1 MRSYCRHPIL
11 PMPAS
16 ETLPQLEVRVLDL
29 VRNEVLQTPPGF
41 TVEADLFEAGLDSMA
56 IMQLLLLLEEHFG
69 KAIPT
74 GSVSRANFKNA
85 KAIATL
91 LVDQG
96 YEIIPST
103 EENPAPQSSAAPTL
117 SPDVVAVAERQPV
130 GGQALEAKSFSSAE
144 KLAYLPLRDC
154 DFFTHAFDEML
165 RKAGQGGHIAHSFI
179 ELDQIPDVVALK
191 KLLTVLP
198 GHFPFPIFTAQL
210 KQPSL
215 FSLPRWEPAAHPRPL
230 DLHLWSQVGSSG
242 RLADHG
248 AQTFTDLQTQ
258 LDDIINTSLPQQD
271 DGWMNVR
278 FDLVEKADS
287 TCVLVFSWSHLIMD
301 GIGAEFFLVELNRLL
316 GGGGEPV
323 PAFDL
328 SDLADPRGW
337 GERWKTAKVMP
348 SFFDQVM
355 AKPFEA
361 LGSTQLSAGRAHF
374 QVLTLTE
381 AQTQEAARRSAE
393 VCGPLINMPFHL
405 ACAMRA
411 HQAVFQHRNISPES
425 LMCCVPIQVR
435 KKGTRGPLFQNHL
448 TMFFCN
454 LLAAEL
460 GTLETAVGSLH
471 QQHTRFIKDKIGDA
485 FRDLMWM
492 MRPMPPWLHM
502 FFINFHMKGKFSSFY
517 HSNTG
522 PFAPE
527 LTRFAGA
534 RVTNAYHVP
543 SFSDPPGTGVFA
555 NEKNGRLVLTL
566 CWRDG
571 TLAEEERQIFIRQ
584 LMADLGVA

>member
-1 MRSYCRHPIL
+1 MSATESL
-11 PMPAS
+11 
-16 ETLPQLEVRVLDL
+16 TQLEIRVLDL

-41 TVEADLFEAGLDSMA
+41 TVEGDLFEAGLDSMA

-69 KAIPT
+69 CAIPA

-85 KAIATL
+85 KAIAAL
-91 LVDQG
+91 LVAQG
-96 YEIIPST
+96 YEVL
-103 EENPAPQSSAAPTL
+103 EEAPGQVEAA
-117 SPDVVAVAERQPV
+117 QPV
-130 GGQALEAKSFSSAE
+130 VEPVSQKVVPPLKTSAE
-144 KLAYLPLRDC
+144 APSMLEKRSTLPLRDC

-179 ELDQIPDVVALK
+179 ELDRVPDVEALK
-191 KLLTVLP
+191 KLLASLP
-198 GHFPFPIFTAQL
+198 EHFPFPIFTAQL
-210 KQPSL
+210 KQPSF
-215 FSLPRWEPAAHPRPL
+215 FSLPRWEPASNPRPL
-230 DLHLWSQVGSSG
+230 ELHLWSQQGSPG

-248 AQTFTDLQTQ
+248 AGTFEDLQTK
-258 LDDIINTSLPQQD
+258 LDDIINTSLPQHD
-271 DGWMNVR
+271 DGWINVR
-278 FDLVEKADS
+278 FDLVEKADGS
-287 TCVLVFSWSHLIMD
+287 CVFVFSWSHLIMD

-328 SDLADPRGW
+328 TDLADPRGW

-348 SFFDQVM
+348 AFFDEVM

-361 LGSTQLSAGRAHF
+361 LGSAKLSEGRAHF
-374 QVLTLTE
+374 QVITLSE

-393 VCGPLINMPFHL
+393 ISGPLINMPFHL

-411 HQAVFQHRNISPES
+411 HEAVFDHRGIKPES

-454 LLAAEL
+454 LLADEL
-460 GTLETAVGSLH
+460 KTLESAAGSLH
-471 QQHTRFIKDKIGDA
+471 RQHTRFIKDKIGDA

-527 LTRFAGA
+527 LTHFAGA

-566 CWRDG
+566 CWREG
-571 TLAEEERQIFIRQ
+571 TLKEGERQIFIDQ
-584 LMADLGVA
+584 LMSDLGVR

>member
-1 MRSYCRHPIL
+1 
-11 PMPAS
+11 MPAT
-16 ETLPQLEVRVLDL
+16 ETLSQLEIRVLDL

-41 TVEADLFEAGLDSMA
+41 TVESDLFEAGLDSMA

-69 KAIPT
+69 VAIPV

-85 KAIATL
+85 RAIGAL
-91 LVDQG
+91 LVTQG
-96 YEIIPST
+96 YEVLPGGEPEAVPVVEAGKAEASPPPDAEKAPAVPST
-103 EENPAPQSSAAPTL
+103 PVTKAPQ
-117 SPDVVAVAERQPV
+117 
-130 GGQALEAKSFSSAE
+130 E
-144 KLAYLPLRDC
+144 KLSYLPLRDC

-179 ELDQIPDVVALK
+179 ELDRVPDVPALR
-191 KLLTVLP
+191 KLLAELP

-210 KQPSL
+210 KQPSF
-215 FSLPRWEPAAHPRPL
+215 FSLPRWEPARHPRPL
-230 DLHLWSQVGSSG
+230 ELHLWCQQGSSG
-242 RLADHG
+242 RLHDQG
-248 AQTFTDLQTQ
+248 AKEFSDLQTK
-258 LDDIINTSLPQQD
+258 LDDIINTSLPQYE

-278 FDLVEKADS
+278 FDLVEKADGG
-287 TCVLVFSWSHLIMD
+287 CVLVFSWSHLIMD

-328 SDLADPRGW
+328 TDIFDPRGW

-348 SFFDQVM
+348 TFFDTVM
-355 AKPFEA
+355 NKPFEA
-361 LGSTQLSAGRAHF
+361 LGSAKLSEGRAHF
-374 QVLTLTE
+374 EVITLSE
-381 AQTQEAARRSAE
+381 AQTTEAAKRSAE
-393 VCGPLINMPFHL
+393 ISGPLINMPFHL

-411 HQAVFQHRNISPES
+411 HNAVFSHRGIHPES

-454 LLAAEL
+454 LLAQDL
-460 GTLETAVGSLH
+460 GTIEAASNSLH

-522 PFAPE
+522 VFAPE

-534 RVTNAYHVP
+534 TVTNAYHVP

-566 CWRDG
+566 CWREG
-571 TLAEEERQIFIRQ
+571 TISEQERGIFTKQ
-584 LMADLGVA
+584 LMGDLGVG

>member
-1 MRSYCRHPIL
+1 LTTPL
-11 PMPAS
+11 PPLLSPALWVPLMPAQES
-16 ETLPQLEVRVLDL
+16 LSQLEIRVLDL

-41 TVEADLFEAGLDSMA
+41 TVTSDLFEAGLDSMA

-69 KAIPT
+69 RSIPV

-85 KAIATL
+85 RAIGAL
-91 LVDQG
+91 LVAQG
-96 YEIIPST
+96 YEVLSEAAGETQT
-103 EENPAPQSSAAPTL
+103 EETTVSATAVPEPAAASAPMPTE
-117 SPDVVAVAERQPV
+117 PRPAER
-130 GGQALEAKSFSSAE
+130 
-144 KLAYLPLRDC
+144 LATLPLRDC

-179 ELDQIPDVVALK
+179 ELDQVPDVVALK
-191 KLLTVLP
+191 KLLLELP
-198 GHFPFPIFTAQL
+198 DRFPFPIFTSRL
-210 KQPSL
+210 RQPSL
-215 FSLPRWEPAAHPRPL
+215 FSLPRWEPASRPQPL
-230 DLHLWSQVGSSG
+230 ELHLWSQSGSPG

-248 AQTFTDLQTQ
+248 AREFADLQTQ
-258 LDDIINTSLPQQD
+258 LDDIINTSLPQQE

-278 FDLVEKADS
+278 FDLVEKTDGA
-287 TCVLVFSWSHLIMD
+287 CVFVFSWSHLIMD

-328 SDLADPRGW
+328 TDLADPRGW

-348 SFFDQVM
+348 AFFDQVM

-361 LGSTQLSAGRAHF
+361 LGSKKLSEGRAHF

-381 AQTQEAARRSAE
+381 AQTQEAARRSAGI
-393 VCGPLINMPFHL
+393 CGPLINMPFHL

-411 HQAVFQHRNISPES
+411 HEAVFEHRGIRPES

-454 LLAAEL
+454 LLAVEL
-460 GTLETAVGSLH
+460 GTLEAAAGSLH
-471 QQHTRFIKDKIGDA
+471 QQHTRFIKEKIGDA

-522 PFAPE
+522 VFAPE

-534 RVTNAYHVP
+534 AVTNAYHVP

-566 CWRDG
+566 CWREG
-571 TLAEEERQIFIRQ
+571 TMTEGERGIFIDR
-584 LMADLGVA
+584 LMKDLGAA

>member
-1 MRSYCRHPIL
+1 
-11 PMPAS
+11 MPAT
-16 ETLPQLEVRVLDL
+16 ENLPQLEVRVLDL

-41 TVEADLFEAGLDSMA
+41 TVESDLFEAGLDSMA

-69 KAIPT
+69 VAIPV
-74 GSVSRANFKNA
+74 GSVSRANFKSA
-85 KAIATL
+85 RAIGAL
-91 LVDQG
+91 LVSQG
-96 YEIIPST
+96 YEVIPGG
-103 EENPAPQSSAAPTL
+103 EAEAAPAAEVPVPAVVAPAAPAPDPTPLVLAPL
-117 SPDVVAVAERQPV
+117 PVVPQ
-130 GGQALEAKSFSSAE
+130 E
-144 KLAYLPLRDC
+144 KLSVLPLRDC
-154 DFFTHAFDEML
+154 DFFTHAFDDML

-179 ELDQIPDVVALK
+179 ELDRIPDVPALR
-191 KLLTVLP
+191 KLLIDLP
-198 GHFPFPIFTAQL
+198 GHFSFPIFTAQL
-210 KQPSL
+210 KQPSF
-215 FSLPRWEPAAHPRPL
+215 FSLPRWEPARHPRPL
-230 DLHLWSQVGSSG
+230 ELHLWSQTGSPGKLS
-242 RLADHG
+242 DDG
-248 AQTFTDLQTQ
+248 ATEFADLQTK
-258 LDDIINTSLPQQD
+258 LDDIINTSLPQHD
-271 DGWMNVR
+271 DGWINVR
-278 FDLVEKADS
+278 FDLVEKADG
-287 TCVLVFSWSHLIMD
+287 TCIFVFSWSHLIMD

-328 SDLADPRGW
+328 TDLSDPRGW

-348 SFFDQVM
+348 AFFDTVM
-355 AKPFEA
+355 NKPFEA
-361 LGSTQLSAGRAHF
+361 LGSAKLSKGRAHF
-374 QVLTLTE
+374 QVITLSE
-381 AQTQEAARRSAE
+381 QQTLDAAKRSAE
-393 VCGPLINMPFHL
+393 ISGPLINMPFHL

-411 HQAVFQHRNISPES
+411 HQAVFTHRGIKPES

-454 LLAAEL
+454 LLAQDL
-460 GTLETAVGSLH
+460 GTIEAASGSLH

-502 FFINFHMKGKFSSFY
+502 FFINFNMKGKFSSFY

-522 PFAPE
+522 VFAPE

-534 RVTNAYHVP
+534 TVTNAYHVP

-566 CWRDG
+566 CWRAGTISDG
-571 TLAEEERQIFIRQ
+571 ERRIFIDQ
-584 LMADLGVA
+584 LMKDLGIGS

>member
-1 MRSYCRHPIL
+1 
-11 PMPAS
+11 MPAT
-16 ETLPQLEVRVLDL
+16 ETLSQLELRVLDL

-41 TVEADLFEAGLDSMA
+41 TVEGDLFEAGLDSMA

-69 KAIPT
+69 CAIPV

-85 KAIATL
+85 RAIGAL
-91 LVDQG
+91 LVAQG
-96 YEIIPST
+96 YEVL
-103 EENPAPQSSAAPTL
+103 EERLGEGETKGLGEPEKAEPPPAEFSKSPPLQVSKSSAP
-117 SPDVVAVAERQPV
+117 
-130 GGQALEAKSFSSAE
+130 
-144 KLAYLPLRDC
+144 LAILPLRDC

-179 ELDQIPDVVALK
+179 ELDRIPDVAALK
-191 KLLTVLP
+191 KLLLELP
-198 GHFPFPIFTAQL
+198 THFPFPIFTAQL
-210 KQPSL
+210 KHPSF
-215 FSLPRWEPAAHPRPL
+215 FSLPRWEPARNPRPL
-230 DLHLWSQVGSSG
+230 ELHLWSQTGSPG
-242 RLADHG
+242 KLADQG
-248 AQTFTDLQTQ
+248 AVEFGDLQTK
-258 LDDIINTSLPQQD
+258 LDDIINTSLPQHD
-271 DGWMNVR
+271 DGWINVR
-278 FDLVEKADS
+278 FDLVEKADG
-287 TCVLVFSWSHLIMD
+287 TCVFVFSWSHLIMD
-301 GIGAEFFLVELNRLL
+301 GIGAEYFLVELNRLL

-328 SDLADPRGW
+328 TDLSDPRGW

-348 SFFDQVM
+348 DFFDTVM
-355 AKPFEA
+355 KKPFEA
-361 LGSTQLSAGRAHF
+361 LGSTKLSEGRAHF
-374 QVLTLTE
+374 QVITLTE
-381 AQTQEAARRSAE
+381 AQTQEAAQRSATIS
-393 VCGPLINMPFHL
+393 GPLINMPFHL

-411 HQAVFQHRNISPES
+411 HQAVFAHRGIKPES

-454 LLAAEL
+454 LLAQDL
-460 GTLETAVGSLH
+460 GTLEAAAGSLH

-522 PFAPE
+522 LFAPE

-534 RVTNAYHVP
+534 AVTNAYHVP

-566 CWRDG
+566 CWREG
-571 TLAEEERQIFIRQ
+571 TISEPERAIFIDQ
-584 LMADLGVA
+584 LMGDLGVR

>member
-1 MRSYCRHPIL
+1 
-11 PMPAS
+11 MPAT
-16 ETLPQLEVRVLDL
+16 ETLTQLEIRVLDL

-41 TVEADLFEAGLDSMA
+41 TVESDLFEAGLDSMA

-69 KAIPT
+69 VAIPV

-85 KAIATL
+85 RAIGAL
-91 LVDQG
+91 LVTQG
-96 YEIIPST
+96 YEVLPGGEPEAAPVLEAGKAEASPPPDAEKAPAVPST
-103 EENPAPQSSAAPTL
+103 PVTQAPQ
-117 SPDVVAVAERQPV
+117 
-130 GGQALEAKSFSSAE
+130 E
-144 KLAYLPLRDC
+144 KLSYLPLRDC

-179 ELDQIPDVVALK
+179 ELDRVPDVPALR
-191 KLLTVLP
+191 KLLAELP

-210 KQPSL
+210 KQPSF
-215 FSLPRWEPAAHPRPL
+215 FSLPRWEPARHPRPL
-230 DLHLWSQVGSSG
+230 ELHLWCQQGSSG
-242 RLADHG
+242 RLHDQG
-248 AQTFTDLQTQ
+248 ATEFSDLQTK
-258 LDDIINTSLPQQD
+258 LDDIINTSLPQYE

-278 FDLVEKADS
+278 FDLVEKADGG
-287 TCVLVFSWSHLIMD
+287 CVLVFSWSHLIMD

-328 SDLADPRGW
+328 TDIFDPRGW

-348 SFFDQVM
+348 TFFDTVM
-355 AKPFEA
+355 NKPFEA
-361 LGSTQLSAGRAHF
+361 LGSAKLSEGRAHF
-374 QVLTLTE
+374 EVITLSE
-381 AQTQEAARRSAE
+381 AQTAEAAKRSAE
-393 VCGPLINMPFHL
+393 ISGPLINMPFHL

-411 HQAVFQHRNISPES
+411 HNAVFSHRGIHPES

-454 LLAAEL
+454 LLAQDL
-460 GTLETAVGSLH
+460 GTIEAASNSLH
-471 QQHTRFIKDKIGDA
+471 QQHTRFIKEKIGDA

-522 PFAPE
+522 VFAPE

-534 RVTNAYHVP
+534 SVTNAYHVP

-566 CWRDG
+566 CWREG
-571 TLAEEERQIFIRQ
+571 TINEAERGIFTKQ
-584 LMADLGVA
+584 LMSDLGVG

>member
-1 MRSYCRHPIL
+1 
-11 PMPAS
+11 MPAS
-16 ETLPQLEVRVLDL
+16 ETLAQLELRVLDL

-41 TVEADLFEAGLDSMA
+41 TVESDLFEAGLDSMA

-69 KAIPT
+69 VAIPV

-85 KAIATL
+85 RAIGAL
-91 LVDQG
+91 LVAQG
-96 YEIIPST
+96 YEVIASSEPETSPAPAAEPT
-103 EENPAPQSSAAPTL
+103 KVDAAPAPVSVPAPAPQTSSFIPQQKL
-117 SPDVVAVAERQPV
+117 ST
-130 GGQALEAKSFSSAE
+130 
-144 KLAYLPLRDC
+144 LPLRDC

-179 ELDQIPDVVALK
+179 ELDRIPDVSALK
-191 KLLTVLP
+191 KLLIELP

-210 KQPSL
+210 KQPTF
-215 FSLPRWEPAAHPRPL
+215 FSLPRWEPARFPRPIE
-230 DLHLWSQVGSSG
+230 LHLWSQTGSPG
-242 RLADHG
+242 KLYDDG
-248 AQTFTDLQTQ
+248 AVEFLDLQTK
-258 LDDIINTSLPQQD
+258 LDDIINTSLPQYD

-278 FDLVEKADS
+278 FDLVEKADGA
-287 TCVLVFSWSHLIMD
+287 CVLVFSWSHLIMD

-328 SDLADPRGW
+328 TDIYDQRGW
-337 GERWKTAKVMP
+337 GDRWKTAKVMP
-348 SFFDQVM
+348 TFFDSVM
-355 AKPFEA
+355 DKPFEA
-361 LGSTQLSAGRAHF
+361 LGSAKLSEGRAHF
-374 QVLTLTE
+374 QVITLTE
-381 AQTQEAARRSAE
+381 AQTMEAAKRSAE
-393 VCGPLINMPFHL
+393 ISGPLINMPFHL

-411 HQAVFQHRNISPES
+411 HQAVFTHREIKPES

-454 LLAAEL
+454 LLAKDLTTIEA
-460 GTLETAVGSLH
+460 ASNSLH

-522 PFAPE
+522 VFAPE

-534 RVTNAYHVP
+534 AVTNAYHVP

-566 CWRDG
+566 CWREG
-571 TLAEEERQIFIRQ
+571 TLNEQERRIFIDQ
-584 LMADLGVA
+584 LMGDLGTKA

>member
-1 MRSYCRHPIL
+1 
-11 PMPAS
+11 MPAT
-16 ETLPQLEVRVLDL
+16 ETLSQLEIRVLDL

-41 TVEADLFEAGLDSMA
+41 TVESDLFEAGLDSMA

-69 KAIPT
+69 VAIPV

-85 KAIATL
+85 RAIGAL
-91 LVDQG
+91 LVTQG
-96 YEIIPST
+96 YEVLPGGEPEAVPVVEAGKAEASPPPDAEKAPAVPST
-103 EENPAPQSSAAPTL
+103 PVTKAPQ
-117 SPDVVAVAERQPV
+117 
-130 GGQALEAKSFSSAE
+130 E
-144 KLAYLPLRDC
+144 KLSYLPLRDC

-179 ELDQIPDVVALK
+179 ELDRVPDVPALR
-191 KLLTVLP
+191 KLLAELP

-210 KQPSL
+210 KQPSF
-215 FSLPRWEPAAHPRPL
+215 FSLPRWEPARHPRPL
-230 DLHLWSQVGSSG
+230 ELHLWCQQGSSG
-242 RLADHG
+242 RLHDQG
-248 AQTFTDLQTQ
+248 ATEFSDLQTK
-258 LDDIINTSLPQQD
+258 LDDIINTSLPQYE

-278 FDLVEKADS
+278 FDLVEKADGG
-287 TCVLVFSWSHLIMD
+287 CVLVFSWSHLIMD

-328 SDLADPRGW
+328 TDIFDPRGW

-348 SFFDQVM
+348 TFFDTVM
-355 AKPFEA
+355 NKPFEA
-361 LGSTQLSAGRAHF
+361 LGSAKLSEGRAHF
-374 QVLTLTE
+374 EVITLSE
-381 AQTQEAARRSAE
+381 AQTAEAAKRSAE
-393 VCGPLINMPFHL
+393 ISGPLINMPFHL

-411 HQAVFQHRNISPES
+411 HNAVFSHRGIHPES

-454 LLAAEL
+454 LLAQDL
-460 GTLETAVGSLH
+460 GTIEAASNSLH

-522 PFAPE
+522 VFAPE

-534 RVTNAYHVP
+534 TVTNAYHVP

-566 CWRDG
+566 CWREG
-571 TLAEEERQIFIRQ
+571 TISEQERGIFTKQ
-584 LMADLGVA
+584 LMGDLGVG

>member
-1 MRSYCRHPIL
+1 
-11 PMPAS
+11 MPAT
-16 ETLPQLEVRVLDL
+16 ETLSQLELRVLDL

-41 TVEADLFEAGLDSMA
+41 SVEGDLFEAGLDSMA

-69 KAIPT
+69 CAIPV
-74 GSVSRANFKNA
+74 GSVSRANFKSA
-85 KAIATL
+85 RAIGAL
-91 LVDQG
+91 LVAQG
-96 YEIIPST
+96 YDVL
-103 EENPAPQSSAAPTL
+103 EEHTNTVPKPAEVASEPLPIAAPPPAL
-117 SPDVVAVAERQPV
+117 SQE
-130 GGQALEAKSFSSAE
+130 KFSI
-144 KLAYLPLRDC
+144 LPLRDC

-179 ELDQIPDVVALK
+179 ELDRIPDVSALK
-191 KLLTVLP
+191 KLLAELP
-198 GHFPFPIFTAQL
+198 THFPFPIFTAQL
-210 KQPSL
+210 KQPSF
-215 FSLPRWEPAAHPRPL
+215 FSLPRWEPARNPRPL
-230 DLHLWSQVGSSG
+230 ELHLWSQTGSPG
-242 RLADHG
+242 KLADQG
-248 AQTFTDLQTQ
+248 ATEFGDLQTK
-258 LDDIINTSLPQQD
+258 LDDIINTSLPQYD
-271 DGWMNVR
+271 DGWINVR
-278 FDLVEKADS
+278 FDLVEKADG
-287 TCVLVFSWSHLIMD
+287 TCVFVFSWSHLIMD
-301 GIGAEFFLVELNRLL
+301 GIGAEYFLVELNRLL

-328 SDLADPRGW
+328 TDLADPRGW

-348 SFFDQVM
+348 DFFDTVM
-355 AKPFEA
+355 KKPFEA
-361 LGSTQLSAGRAHF
+361 LGSAKLSEGRAHF
-374 QVLTLTE
+374 QVITLTE
-381 AQTQEAARRSAE
+381 AQTQEAAQRSATIT
-393 VCGPLINMPFHL
+393 GPLINMPFHL

-411 HQAVFQHRNISPES
+411 HQAVFAHRGIKPES

-454 LLAAEL
+454 LLAQDL
-460 GTLETAVGSLH
+460 GTLEAAAGSLH

-522 PFAPE
+522 LFAPE

-534 RVTNAYHVP
+534 AVTNAYHVP

-566 CWRDG
+566 CWREG
-571 TLAEEERQIFIRQ
+571 TITEPERGIFIDQ
-584 LMADLGVA
+584 LMGDLGVR

>member
-1 MRSYCRHPIL
+1 
-11 PMPAS
+11 MPAT
-16 ETLPQLEVRVLDL
+16 ETLPQLEVRILDL
-29 VRNEVLQTPPGF
+29 VRHEVLQTPPGF
-41 TVEADLFEAGLDSMA
+41 TVESDLFEAGLDSMA

-85 KAIATL
+85 KAIAAL
-91 LVDQG
+91 LLDQG
-96 YEIIPST
+96 YEVLPSET
-103 EENPAPQSSAAPTL
+103 DVASAPPPLPPPAELPAQPAPHPPERMPPAPQ
-117 SPDVVAVAERQPV
+117 
-130 GGQALEAKSFSSAE
+130 E
-144 KLAYLPLRDC
+144 KLPHLPLRDC

-179 ELDQIPDVVALK
+179 ELDRVPDVHTLK
-191 KLLTVLP
+191 QLLQRLP
-198 GHFPFPIFTAQL
+198 EQFPFPILTAQL
-210 KQPSL
+210 RQPSL
-215 FSLPRWEPAAHPRPL
+215 FSLPRWEPAAAPRPL
-230 DLHLWSQVGSSG
+230 ELHLWSQKGSPG
-242 RLADHG
+242 QLAAHG
-248 AQTFTDLQTQ
+248 AQEFSDLQTQ
-258 LDDIINTSLPQQD
+258 LDDIINTSLPQQE

-278 FDLVEKADS
+278 FDLVEKADG
-287 TCVLVFSWSHLIMD
+287 TCVFVFSWSHLIMD
-301 GIGAEFFLVELNRLL
+301 GIGAEFFLIEMNRLL
-316 GGGGEPV
+316 SGSAGEPV

-328 SDLADPRGW
+328 TDLADPRGW
-337 GERWKTAKVMP
+337 AERWKTAKVMP
-348 SFFDQVM
+348 AFFDQVM

-361 LGSTQLSAGRAHF
+361 LGSAKLSAGRAHF
-374 QVLTLTE
+374 QVITLTE
-381 AQTQEAARRSAE
+381 AQTQEAARRSAQ

-411 HQAVFQHRNISPES
+411 HQAVFTRRGIKPQS

-454 LLAAEL
+454 LLAEEL
-460 GTLETAVGSLH
+460 STLQAAAGSLH

-527 LTRFAGA
+527 LTHFAGA
-534 RVTNAYHVP
+534 AVTNAYHVP

-566 CWRDG
+566 CWREG
-571 TLAEEERQIFIRQ
+571 TLTPEERQIFIHQ
-584 LMADLGVA
+584 LMTDLGAS